1 MPALTPPILSAQ
13 VKAAR
18 AKTRAGR
25 PLAFRSYDTWSGDET
40 LAFEDK
46 HLTVKECRSDLET
59 REAMGLGAPDELVL
73 LVRASDGLLA
83 EDTLSRCAKGRL
95 LDLNPRDTLLNLA
108 GAQAIDPRL
117 LLHRDVIDLLVQRW
131 RADVRLT
138 SSANVIEC
146 GRAFAFLLGRPEL
159 ATEPPDLLGLLLW
172 SLDDGLAAVLQAPPA
187 VQSAFFDWLR
197 ETNGTAL
204 VLIEQALKDNAARL
218 VSLGLV
224 LGAVFPA
231 EGMPSEAARNAT
243 IRLERYLGDVKV
255 IPSAAQAW
263 HRASKAVLGHVD
275 SRLQHELLRDVDAW
289 LDELKASELASESE
303 FSPNGF
309 NLRLDA
315 LAAALQTARR
325 GDSAKSW
332 DALLDAEKWV
342 KSHWMAS
349 VEGARLEVIRMAL
362 RLTKWLRQLPAA
374 ENDEGLGSLAS
385 AFLADGA
392 FVDWARQ
399 KLRRGDGRE
408 TLNKAYTALLSKV
421 DERREETNALF
432 GSSLQRWIAKDS
444 KDDGIIPIENVIEE
458 VIVPLAKNTKV
469 LLLVMDGMSGAV
481 FAELMTDL
489 ESRGWHSMRTTKNN
503 IPRPVIAALPCITAV
518 SRAALFRGRLDAK
531 DTTTEVVN
539 FREHPS
545 LHRSIQSKS
554 KPQLFLKP
562 SLADAG
568 GAGLSSEVRDAI
580 AEPDSRVV
588 GVVINAVDDQLSTLG
603 QLAIDWKVNQIT
615 WLKDLLDAAV
625 VGQRAVVLI
634 SDHGHVPAKETDRS
648 LQLKNAAGD
657 RHRIGPPE
665 AKEGELLVSGPRL
678 QAATGTND
686 WIFSQS
692 ERLRYGGKKSGYHG
706 GVADQEVVVPLAV
719 LSASS
724 EDIGDFEATDFKAPE
739 WWAIDLPASS
749 PGIAGQ
755 PAATSKTRKKK
766 AAVGEA
772 PPLEL
777 WAATGAEDTE
787 VVLSTPPLT
796 GVKGETPAWVP
807 ALLKSDVMKQ
817 QKSLANRVQIAE
829 DMISSSLALLESRA
843 GVVPVAVLARELN
856 LPQFRVGGFV
866 AQLQRILNVEGYL
879 VLETDT
885 SQTLRLN
892 RELLFKQFDIKP

>member
-59 REAMGLGAPDELVL
+59 REAMGSGQPDELVL

-117 LLHRDVIDLLVQRW
+117 LLHREVIDLLVQRW

-146 GRAFAFLLGRPEL
+146 GRAFAFLLGRPGL
-159 ATEPPDLLGLLLW
+159 ATEPPDLLSLLLW
-172 SLDDGLAAVLQAPPA
+172 SLEDGLVAVMQAPPA

-255 IPSAAQAW
+255 MPSAAQAW

-275 SRLQHELLRDVDAW
+275 SRLQHELLRDADAW

-309 NLRLDA
+309 NLRLDT

-362 RLTKWLRQLPAA
+362 RLTKWLRQLPA
-374 ENDEGLGSLAS
+374 ENDEKLGSLAS

-432 GSSLQRWIAKDS
+432 GSSLQRWIAKDF

-489 ESRGWHSMRTTKNN
+489 ESRGWHSMRATKEN

-531 DTTTEVVN
+531 DSTTEIVN

-568 GAGLSSEVRDAI
+568 GAGLSSEVRDVI

-588 GVVINAVDDQLSTLG
+588 AVVINAVDDQLSTLG

-665 AKEGELLVSGPRL
+665 PKEGEMLVTGPRL
-678 QAATGTND
+678 LAASGTCD

-692 ERLRYGGKKSGYHG
+692 ENLRYGGKKSGYHG

-724 EDIGDFEATDFKAPE
+724 EDIGDFEATDFKTPE
-739 WWAIDLPASS
+739 WWTIDLPASS
-749 PGIAGQ
+749 IGIAGQ
-755 PAATSKTRKKK
+755 PVATSKTRKKK
-766 AAVGEA
+766 AAVA
-772 PPLEL
+772 DAAPLEL
-777 WAATGAEDTE
+777 WEAKGGTETE
-787 VVLSTPPLT
+787 VVSIA
-796 GVKGETPAWVP
+796 GVKGEMPAWVSV
-807 ALLKSDVMKQ
+807 LLKSDVMKQ
-817 QKSLANRVQIAE
+817 QKGLASRVQISE
-829 DMISSSLALLESRA
+829 DLISNSIALLESRA
-843 GVVPVAVLARELN
+843 GVVPVGVLARELN

-879 VLETDT
+879 VLETDS

>member
-1 MPALTPPILSAQ
+1 MPALTPTILSAQ

-25 PLAFRSYDTWSGDET
+25 PLAFRNYDTWRGDEA

-46 HLTVKECRSDLET
+46 HLIIKECRSDLET
-59 REAMGLGAPDELVL
+59 REAMGSGQPDELVL
-73 LVRASDGLLA
+73 LVRASEGLLA
-83 EDTLSRCAKGRL
+83 QDTLARCAKGRL

-117 LLHRDVIDLLVQRW
+117 LLHREVIDLLVQRW

-138 SSANVIEC
+138 SSANVVEC
-146 GRAFAFLLGRPEL
+146 GRVFAFLLGRPGL
-159 ATEPPDLLGLLLW
+159 ASEAPDLLGLLLW
-172 SLDDGLAAVLQAPPA
+172 SLEDGLASVMQAPPA
-187 VQSAFFDWLR
+187 VQTALFDWLR
-197 ETNGTAL
+197 ETNGSAL
-204 VLIEQALKDNAARL
+204 VLIEQALKGNAARL

-231 EGMPSEAARNAT
+231 EGVPSEAARNAT

-255 IPSAAQAW
+255 TPSAAQAW
-263 HRASKAVLGHVD
+263 HRASKAVLGHVG

-289 LDELKASELASESE
+289 LDELKAAELASESE

-332 DALLDAEKWV
+332 DALLVAERWV
-342 KSHWMAS
+342 KSHWMAG
-349 VEGARLEVIRMAL
+349 VEGARLELIRMAL

-374 ENDEGLGSLAS
+374 DKSKRLGSLAS
-385 AFLADGA
+385 DFLADGA

-408 TLNKAYTALLSKV
+408 TLNKAYTTLLSKV

-432 GSSLQRWIAKDS
+432 GSSLQDWIAKDS

-489 ESRGWHSMRTTKNN
+489 EGRGWHSMRTTGGS

-531 DTTTEVVN
+531 DSATEVVN
-539 FREHPS
+539 FREHPC
-545 LHRSIQSKS
+545 LYRSIQSKS

-568 GAGLSSEVRDAI
+568 GAGLSAEVRDAI

-603 QLAIDWKVNQIT
+603 QLAIDWRVNQIT

-648 LQLKNAAGD
+648 LQLKSAVGD
-657 RHRIGPPE
+657 RHRIGLPE
-665 AKEGELLVSGPRL
+665 PKEGEMLVSGPRL
-678 QAATGTND
+678 QTATGTCD

-692 ERLRYGGKKSGYHG
+692 ENLRFGGKKSGYHG

-724 EDIGDFEATDFKAPE
+724 EDIGDFQATDFKTPE
-739 WWAIDLPASS
+739 WWTIDLPTFASIS
-749 PGIAGQ
+749 AQ
-755 PAATSKTRKKK
+755 PLTTSSTRKKK
-766 AAVGEA
+766 TGTVETK
-772 PPLEL
+772 PLEL
-777 WAATGAEDTE
+777 WAVTGAESTE
-787 VVLSTPPLT
+787 SILPSQSHTIVM
-796 GVKGETPAWVP
+796 GAAPAWIS
-807 ALLKSDVMKQ
+807 ALLNSDVMKQ
-817 QKSLANRVQIAE
+817 QKTLASRAQVSE
-829 DMISSSLALLESRA
+829 DMISRCLSLLESR
-843 GVVPVAVLARELN
+843 GYVMPVSILARELN

-879 VLETDT
+879 VLETDA

-892 RELLFKQFDIKP
+892 RELLFKQFDINS